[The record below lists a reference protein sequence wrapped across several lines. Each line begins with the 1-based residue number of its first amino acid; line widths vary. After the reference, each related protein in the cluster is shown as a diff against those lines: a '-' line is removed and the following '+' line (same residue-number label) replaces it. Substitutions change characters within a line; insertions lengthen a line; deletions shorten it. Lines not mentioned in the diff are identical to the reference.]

1 MSSEVQDLISAIESL
16 HDNDKMA
23 MLQNIAD
30 DLSAIKSD
38 FQDSVNYEM
47 TVILGEIYRQKIKDI
62 FDILEKHGVK

>member
-23 MLQNIAD
+23 MLQDIAN

-38 FQDSVNYEM
+38 FQDSVNYDM
-47 TVILGEIYRQKIKDI
+47 SLILGEIYRQKIKDI

>member
-1 MSSEVQDLISAIESL
+1 MSEEVQNLIDSIESL
-16 HDNDKMA
+16 HENDKIA
-23 MLQNIAD
+23 MLGNIAD

-62 FDILEKHGVK
+62 FDILEGYGVK

>member
-30 DLSAIKSD
+30 DLSAIKAD
-38 FQDSVNYEM
+38 FEDSIDCEM
-47 TVILGEIYRQKIKDI
+47 TIILGEVYRQKIIDI
-62 FDILEKHGVK
+62 FSILEKHGV